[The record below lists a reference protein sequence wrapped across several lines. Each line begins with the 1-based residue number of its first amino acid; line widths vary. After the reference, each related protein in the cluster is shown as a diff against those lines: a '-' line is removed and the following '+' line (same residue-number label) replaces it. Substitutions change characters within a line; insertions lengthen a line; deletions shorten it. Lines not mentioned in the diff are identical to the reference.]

1 MLERLSTPLES
12 PKKYPT
18 LAEAQ
23 NHQNSSLFQLEF
35 SIEVDGHRFK
45 EIIALKCIPGMVS
58 PMAVDSVYQSV
69 LNK

>member
-1 MLERLSTPLES
+1 MFYPFES
-12 PKKYPT
+12 SKKYPT

-23 NHQNSSLFQLEF
+23 NHQNSSLFQLDF

-69 LNK
+69 LSK